1 MPTATIASRPVIEAS
16 ASSSRVRVL
25 PALTVRRLAL
35 TIRSPRAVLVP
46 LLAPVLFA
54 LVVAPALAS
63 AVSAPAQRNSYMTFF
78 CVATAGLLI
87 PLNCMFSGLGVIID
101 RQHGALRELL
111 AAPVRR
117 SSIVFGNLASATLI
131 TTVQLVVLIAASIA
145 RGASFDTSARLAW
158 FAVGAALL
166 IIVVYGLAE
175 ILATRLTS
183 AEEYTGAVPAIAI
196 VPFFF
201 AGSLYPIT
209 SMPTWLADVAKVL
222 PLTHA
227 LALFRFGLTAGGG
240 QALHNIWGLS
250 SDTQMAAL
258 SVAVLALY
266 SLVITVGAVRLFA
279 KASTR

>member
-1 MPTATIASRPVIEAS
+1 MTTATIATRPLTAAPAPPSS
-16 ASSSRVRVL
+16 ARVL
-25 PALTVRRLAL
+25 PTLTGRRLAL

-63 AVSAPAQRNSYMTFF
+63 AVSAPAQRNTYMTFF

-111 AAPVRR
+111 AAPIRR

-131 TTVQLVVLIAASIA
+131 TAMQLVVLIA
-145 RGASFDTSARLAW
+145 GASFDSSVRLAW
-158 FAVGAALL
+158 FVAGAALL
-166 IIVVYGLAE
+166 IVVTYGIAE

-183 AEEYTGAVPAIAI
+183 AEEYTGALPAIAI

-209 SMPTWLADVAKVL
+209 SLPTWLADVAKVL

-227 LALFRFGLTAGGG
+227 LALFRFGLTANGG

-250 SDTQMAAL
+250 NDNQMAAL
-258 SVAVLALY
+258 SLAVLALY
-266 SLVITVGAVRLFA
+266 ALVIIAAAIRLFA
-279 KASTR
+279 KASTK